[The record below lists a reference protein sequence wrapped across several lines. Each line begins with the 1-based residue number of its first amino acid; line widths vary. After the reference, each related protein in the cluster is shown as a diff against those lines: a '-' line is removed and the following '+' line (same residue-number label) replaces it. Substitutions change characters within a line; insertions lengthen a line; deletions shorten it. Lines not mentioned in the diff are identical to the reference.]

1 MIQIRKAYPTDAY
14 TLIQISDLVWKNEFY
29 DVLPNSIISERLK
42 NIDARVHHL
51 RDQIQENNRI
61 FVAIDEENEK
71 TIGFVFYAKSFNI
84 SYTSVAEIREI
95 YVLPEYQR
103 KGVGTLLFQSVI
115 NEVKKLG
122 YLSLV
127 VSCPLESS
135 CIPFFETLGGIGQ
148 EVISKEVSG
157 CRLNCEL
164 MYFDLKQGS
173 KSEEVASDWN
183 RIYMEAQNR
192 LVLLNNIHL
201 EIAVILTN
209 QNQMYFGIGIK
220 NKVCPLEGALSN
232 MYLAQENKISKI
244 LILNRKSQPV
254 LPCGKCR
261 DLLVE
266 LGQADAEILF
276 DIGTLKTMTMKE
288 LNPYYKDEEKV

>member
-14 TLIQISDLVWKNEFY
+14 TLIQISDFVWKNEFY

-61 FVAIDEENEK
+61 FVAIDEENKK
-71 TIGFVFYAKSFNI
+71 TIGFVFFAKSSNI
-84 SYTSVAEIREI
+84 SYTSAAEIREI

-103 KGVGTLLFQSVI
+103 KGVGTLLFQSVT
-115 NEVKKLG
+115 EKVKKLG
-122 YLSLV
+122 YLSLI

-135 CIPFFETLGGIGQ
+135 CIPFFETLGGIEQ

-157 CRLNCEL
+157 CCLKCEL
-164 MYFDLKQGS
+164 MYFDLENES
-173 KSEEVASDWN
+173 KSEEFASDWN
-183 RIYMEAQNR
+183 HLYLETQNR
-192 LVLLNNIHL
+192 LTLLNNVHL
-201 EIAVILTN
+201 EIAGILTDK
-209 QNQMYFGIGIK
+209 NQMYFGIGIK

-232 MYLAQENKISKI
+232 MFLAQENKISKI
-244 LILNRKSQPV
+244 LILNRKSKPV

-276 DIGTLKTMTMKE
+276 DI
-288 LNPYYKDEEKV
+288 